1 MKLEIQSISKKLSP
15 ALKAYKPA
23 RADVDHFAQ
32 NLKTYLDHI
41 DSKET
46 EENLKTHLMGLLKPT
61 YEPLNTIEQFG
72 DIDFVIRTGRKGTPS
87 AVLFEAKREINKAD
101 MIRQDDIN
109 RKALHELILYF
120 LRERHA
126 GNTDILHVVICTE
139 FEMYVFEASDFE
151 RAFYQNKSLRK
162 DFEDWTAGKKSDST
176 TDFFYKEIAA
186 KFIASSDAELKA
198 VHIDLRS
205 YEAKLKDGADDKSFV
220 KLFKLLGPHGLIAK
234 ELSNDSNSLNKA
246 FYDELLHLV
255 GLEERKEGAKRVI
268 GRLEASKRNP
278 GSLLENAI
286 SQTRYEDDFN
296 DPKMIQNYG
305 SSNDEREF
313 NIALEL
319 SLTWVNRLLFLKL
332 LEAQIFKF
340 HGQDPAYKF
349 LSTSLVADFDDL
361 SDLFFKVLAFA
372 PSERPPLIAVKYEKV
387 PYLNSSLFELTKLEK
402 SFRINALTNGLD
414 ISLFSRTVLR
424 DASGRRI
431 SGKKAT
437 LSYIFDFLDAYDF
450 GTVGGGDLQEE
461 SKTIIN
467 AAVLGLIFEKI
478 NGYKEGAI
486 FTPGYVTMYMARE
499 VIEKAVLEAFQ
510 KENANWTLTDVEDL
524 HNNVSGDR
532 SKSAILRH
540 NAVIDNLKIC
550 DPAVGSGHF
559 LVSCLNELIRLKSSL
574 GILADAEGKLL
585 SDYVVDVDNDE
596 LIILHADT
604 DELFAYQ
611 VHGTSVPKRLQQVQ
625 KTLFHEKQKLIEN
638 CLFGVDINVNSVRIC
653 QLRLWIELL
662 KSAYYRDGQD
672 TQLETLPNIDINIK
686 CGNSLLSRFTLDQNL
701 SDAFRKAK
709 LTVSEYRNLVND
721 YKNSKN
727 KEVKRQLQ
735 GKIDQVKTQFQE
747 EELGRLTKEIDSEIL
762 GLRAKEAQDDL
773 FLDDEQSSKKEAKLK
788 VTRDRI
794 QRLEGDR
801 EKLVQRKTFL
811 GALEWRFEFPE
822 VLDDRGKYIG
832 FDVVIANP
840 PYGVS
845 IQEPMRSHIISAL
858 GKVPDFEIYYLFLNL
873 ASRIAKLNGRTC
885 QIIPNTIL
893 FNFYAKT
900 YREQF
905 LHDWKD
911 VHIDDLTGFA
921 VFDGIVVHNVII
933 HGRRR
938 VGSEGIDFRRTGQN
952 NDVHSYLMRQTEK
965 ASTQILAENIGNW
978 GLVFRLDANV
988 MRLVSKIRNAGP
1000 QLKDCF
1006 PVISQGL
1013 IAYDKHQ
1020 GQSAEVIK
1028 SRAYHSN
1035 VSTETNSPWLKGED
1049 VTRFSVK
1056 WNKREYV
1063 EYSTKLANPRQPE
1076 FFQNPRILVREITN
1090 PRVFAAYTQ
1099 EKLYNDPALINILVE
1114 NDQNFD
1120 RFALL
1125 AILNS
1130 KVASFFHFNSSPKAM
1145 KGAFPKILVNDI
1157 KIFPLPELAGYEELV
1172 SKISKRTSKLIEL
1185 AMSLKVSSSK
1195 FMTLDAENEHDI
1207 FKLYNLAAAEI
1218 TMIEQYFGA
1227 LTAPDVD

>member
-1 MKLEIQSISKKLSP
+1 MKLVKQTIPEKLSP
-15 ALKAYKPA
+15 ALKAYRPA
-23 RADVDHFAQ
+23 RADVEQFARD
-32 NLKTYLDHI
+32 LESYLDHI

-61 YEPLNTIEQFG
+61 YQPSHTIEQFG
-72 DIDFVIRTGRKGTPS
+72 DIDFVIRTGGKGTS
-87 AVLFEAKREINKAD
+87 TAVLFEAKREVNKAD

-126 GNTDILHVVICTE
+126 GNTDIRHVVICTE
-139 FEMYVFEASDFE
+139 FEMFVFEASDFE
-151 RAFYQNKSLRK
+151 RTFYQNKALRK
-162 DFEDWTAGKKSDST
+162 DFGAWTAGKKSDST

-186 KFIASSDAELKA
+186 KFVAATDAELKA
-198 VHIDLRS
+198 VHIDLRN
-205 YEAKLKDGADDKSFV
+205 YKTKLKDGADNKDFV
-220 KLFKLLGPHGLIAK
+220 RLFKFLSPHGLIAK
-234 ELSNDSNSLNKA
+234 ELSYDSNSLNKA
-246 FYDELLHLV
+246 FYDELLHLI
-255 GLEERKEGAKRVI
+255 GLEERKDGAKRVI
-268 GRLEASKRNP
+268 GRLEEPKRNP

-286 SQTRYEDDFN
+286 SQIRYEDDFN
-296 DPKMIQNYG
+296 DTAMIQSYG
-305 SSNDEREF
+305 SSNHDREF

-319 SLTWVNRLLFLKL
+319 CLTWINRLLFLKL
-332 LEAQIFKF
+332 LESQIFKF
-340 HGQDPAYKF
+340 HGQDTAYRF
-349 LSTSLVADFDDL
+349 LSTSIIADFDDL

-372 PSERPPLIAVKYEKV
+372 PSERPPRIKTKYEKV

-414 ISLFSRTVLR
+414 IPLFGRTVLR
-424 DASGRRI
+424 DAFGRRS
-431 SGKKAT
+431 SGKKAA
-437 LSYIFDFLDAYDF
+437 LSYIFEFLDAYDF
-450 GTVGGGDLQEE
+450 GTVGGGDVQEE
-461 SKTIIN
+461 NKTIIN

-478 NGYKEGAI
+478 NGYKDGAI
-486 FTPGYVTMYMARE
+486 FTPGYVTMYMARK
-499 VIEKAVLEAFQ
+499 VIEKTVIEAFQ
-510 KENANWTLTDVEDL
+510 KENANWTLTDTQDL
-524 HNNVSGDR
+524 RNNISGDR
-532 SKSAILRH
+532 SKSAVLRH

-559 LVSCLNELIRLKSSL
+559 LVSCLNELIGLKSRL

-585 SDYVVDVDNDE
+585 SDYVVEVDNDE
-596 LIILHADT
+596 LIVVHADT
-604 DELFAYQ
+604 DEVFAYQ

-625 KTLFHEKQKLIEN
+625 QTLFHEKQKLIEN

-672 TQLETLPNIDINIK
+672 AQLETLPNIDINIK

-701 SDAFRKAK
+701 SDAFKKAK
-709 LTVSEYRNLVND
+709 LTVSEYRGLVYD
-721 YKNSKN
+721 YKGSKN

-735 GKIDQVKTQFQE
+735 GKIDQVKSQFQE
-747 EELGRLTKEIDSEIL
+747 EELGRLTKKIDAEIS

-788 VTRDRI
+788 ITRDRI
-794 QRLEGDR
+794 QRLEDDR
-801 EKLVQRKTFL
+801 ETLIQRKTFL

-822 VLDDRGKYIG
+822 VLDDKGKYIG

-845 IQEPMRSHIISAL
+845 IQEPMRSHIINAL
-858 GKVPDFEIYYLFLNL
+858 GKVPDYEIYYLFINL
-873 ASRIAKLNGRTC
+873 ASRIAKLDGRTC

-893 FNFYAKT
+893 FNFHAKT

-911 VHIDDLTGFA
+911 VHIDDLTGFQ

-952 NDVHSYLMRQTEK
+952 KDVYSYLLRQTEK
-965 ASTQILAENIGNW
+965 ASTKILSENIGNW

-988 MRLVSKIRNAGP
+988 MRVVSKIRNAGP

-1006 PVISQGL
+1006 PLISQGL
-1013 IAYDKHQ
+1013 IAYDKYQ
-1020 GQSAEVIK
+1020 GQSADVIK
-1028 SRAYHSN
+1028 TRAYHSEQATD
-1035 VSTETNSPWLKGED
+1035 SNSPWLKGED

-1056 WNKREYV
+1056 WNEREYV
-1063 EYSTKLANPRQPE
+1063 EYSTKLANPRKPE

-1099 EKLYNDPALINILVE
+1099 QKLYNDPALINILVE
-1114 NDQNFD
+1114 NDQSFD
-1120 RFALL
+1120 RYTLL

-1157 KIFPLPELAGYEELV
+1157 KIFPLPELAGKEDLV
-1172 SKISKRTSKLIEL
+1172 SRVATRTSKLMEL
-1185 AMSLKVSSSK
+1185 AKNEGFSGEFTK
-1195 FMTLDAENEHDI
+1195 LDEENEREI
-1207 FKLYNLAAAEI
+1207 FEI
-1218 TMIEQYFGA
+1218 YSLSDPEIKMIEQYF
-1227 LTAPDVD
+1227 DVLSYS